1 MDQES
6 LYMTQIF
13 RYFVALTGLS
23 LAALTAA
30 TAQVPYSQGNVERVV
45 LIHILPGHSD
55 AFMADLKKNVVPIWE
70 AEKTAGIIVSYQIFL
85 NSTTS
90 GPDDWDLGYTLVFK
104 NMAALDG
111 LPDKAYDL
119 RMKQYGDRDAEQK
132 VIDKRVENAHVV
144 SSMLIR
150 DVTLR

>member
-6 LYMTQIF
+6 LYMKQIF

-55 AFMADLKKNVVPIWE
+55 AFMADLKKNIVPIWE

-119 RMKQYGDRDAEQK
+119 RMKQYGDHDAEQK